1 MGDLKK
7 GALIPLVIGVIVVVI
22 VIVIITNSYA
32 DLHYYEVC
40 EKFFV
45 YNLIK
50 M

>member
-40 EKFFV
+40 EKFFFV
-45 YNLIK
+45 QFN
-50 M
+50 